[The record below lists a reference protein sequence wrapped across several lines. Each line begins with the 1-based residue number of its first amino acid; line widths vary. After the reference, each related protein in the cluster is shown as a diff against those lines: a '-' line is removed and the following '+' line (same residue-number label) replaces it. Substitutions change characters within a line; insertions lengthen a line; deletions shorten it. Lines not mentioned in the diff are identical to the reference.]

1 MDTQKLR
8 QRILDLAIRGKLV
21 PQDPDDEPAS
31 VLLDRIRAEKER
43 LIAEGKIKRPKAR
56 KSTDKSHYQHFTPP
70 FDIPDSWEWVRLEE
84 IAKIGTGATPSKSN
98 REYYGGNINWVSSSV
113 TSSPYVDVPTD
124 FITEL
129 ALKETNCEIYPI
141 GTLLMAMYGEGKT
154 RGQVTELRI
163 EAASNQA
170 CAAIVPYVP
179 STKNFVKLYLLAN
192 YYQLRRLAE
201 GGNQPN
207 LNLGKISSLYIP
219 IPTVQ
224 EQQRILEQYK
234 YIIESIELVEKS
246 KAFLEER
253 IYAVKSKILDLAMQG
268 KLVPQDPAD
277 EAAADM
283 LRRINPK
290 AKIITD
296 NPHYPQLPDNW
307 VLTRI
312 KDVFEINPKNKASDN
327 IQAGFVPM
335 ASIHDGYS
343 NKFHYDVKQWGE
355 IKSGFTHFADGD
367 IAVAKISPC
376 LENRKSMILRDL
388 PNGIGAGTT
397 ELLIFRST
405 ILIPE
410 FSLLFFKSDNFIKCC
425 TGTFNGVVGQQR
437 VGKSIVEDIHIPIP
451 PLNTQRA
458 IIERVQ
464 GWFNCLDNIIV
475 SLLK

>member
-1 MDTQKLR
+1 MTDNALIVDTDIVNIDINWLCLVLIWANLRKTSNSTAQPVVSGKSIYPVWVPLPSKDEQSRIVDTFDTFIKTIETIEIGKTSVQKL
-8 QRILDLAIRGKLV
+8 ISL
-21 PQDPDDEPAS
+21 
-31 VLLDRIRAEKER
+31 
-43 LIAEGKIKRPKAR
+43 
-56 KSTDKSHYQHFTPP
+56 T
-70 FDIPDSWEWVRLEE
+70 
-84 IAKIGTGATPSKSN
+84 
-98 REYYGGNINWVSSSV
+98 
-113 TSSPYVDVPTD
+113 
-124 FITEL
+124 
-129 ALKETNCEIYPI
+129 
-141 GTLLMAMYGEGKT
+141 KT
-154 RGQVTELRI
+154 
-163 EAASNQA
+163 
-170 CAAIVPYVP
+170 
-179 STKNFVKLYLLAN
+179 
-192 YYQLRRLAE
+192 
-201 GGNQPN
+201 
-207 LNLGKISSLYIP
+207 
-219 IPTVQ
+219 
-224 EQQRILEQYK
+224 
-234 YIIESIELVEKS
+234 
-246 KAFLEER
+246 
-253 IYAVKSKILDLAMQG
+253 KILDLAMQG

-277 EAAADM
+277 EPAADM

-451 PLNTQRA
+451 PLNIQRT
-458 IIERVQ
+458 IVQRVQ
-464 GWFNCLDNIIV
+464 EWFNCLDNIIV
-475 SLLK
+475 SLSN